1 MRSQKERMVEHMKR
15 FLTLLLAL
23 TLCLTALTAAA
34 AGEHFYK
41 GTAPVV
47 EEKTTLTMLSSNS
60 GSLIDDISGMTWT
73 QEMLRRANIDLD
85 LELVPSSAYDDVL
98 KPRLA
103 AGVDLP
109 DIIKVG
115 NDQTMTYCG
124 AGLFYD
130 LTDLVNEIGYGVKHW
145 TTQPGWEGLIDQM
158 TATDG
163 RIYYITTLHGG
174 SLRGLVMNTKWLAEA
189 GIDKNELTVE
199 NMDKYFHY
207 VLENDLNGN
216 GDATDEVPLFSRSNH
231 IYGWGLYWGLDL
243 YGTWQ
248 VHPETKTVT
257 CAYIDDNYKAFLE
270 QMHKWYQEGILY
282 NEYMTADYDVQANI
296 NSNDRMGCQI
306 HFTSNVDSYN
316 TTVNPDWRYGDEPV
330 YEAVSI
336 VPEVGSYDA
345 YGRTNTDCAGGFAIS
360 AKSENPEAAFAFLD
374 YQMTPEC
381 YTLVTAGIE
390 GVDYTIDADGTM
402 ILSDE
407 YIANVD
413 SFRFKQGMNNHAF
426 PMPEVGI
433 NYLYKTNIKGL
444 QYDFWNAHDPAK
456 TMPALNSYFM
466 TEEQAESI
474 SMYKTDLDT
483 YFKENLTAF
492 ITGTRSLDTWDEYV
506 AGAKS
511 LNVDEV
517 CGVYQELYNK

>member
-163 RIYYITTLHGG
+163 RI
-174 SLRGLVMNTKWLAEA
+174 
-189 GIDKNELTVE
+189 
-199 NMDKYFHY
+199 
-207 VLENDLNGN
+207 
-216 GDATDEVPLFSRSNH
+216 P
-231 IYGWGLYWGLDL
+231 
-243 YGTWQ
+243 
-248 VHPETKTVT
+248 
-257 CAYIDDNYKAFLE
+257 
-270 QMHKWYQEGILY
+270 
-282 NEYMTADYDVQANI
+282 
-296 NSNDRMGCQI
+296 
-306 HFTSNVDSYN
+306 
-316 TTVNPDWRYGDEPV
+316 
-330 YEAVSI
+330 
-336 VPEVGSYDA
+336 
-345 YGRTNTDCAGGFAIS
+345 
-360 AKSENPEAAFAFLD
+360 
-374 YQMTPEC
+374 
-381 YTLVTAGIE
+381 
-390 GVDYTIDADGTM
+390 
-402 ILSDE
+402 
-407 YIANVD
+407 
-413 SFRFKQGMNNHAF
+413 
-426 PMPEVGI
+426 
-433 NYLYKTNIKGL
+433 
-444 QYDFWNAHDPAK
+444 
-456 TMPALNSYFM
+456 
-466 TEEQAESI
+466 
-474 SMYKTDLDT
+474 
-483 YFKENLTAF
+483 
-492 ITGTRSLDTWDEYV
+492 
-506 AGAKS
+506 
-511 LNVDEV
+511 
-517 CGVYQELYNK
+517 